1 MGPFPAG
8 PQGRQGWKETRV
20 SEKIDRRGFLRN
32 SLLAGGATL
41 AAMHSFEEKA
51 LSAEIDGGRPSGGP
65 APAAAPVEIPRGKI
79 KGLEISRV
87 IGGGNLMGGWAH
99 SRDLIYVSPLV
110 KAYHTDEKILETL
123 RLAERR
129 GINTFLTNPVSSR
142 LVNSHRKAG
151 GKLLWISDCAA
162 GGGLKDSIKKSIDS
176 GADAVYVQGGIC
188 DKLVK
193 DGQMKALEDAVSF
206 MKDQL
211 VPCGLGAH
219 SLETVRRCVEA
230 GFDPDFWVKTLHRDD
245 YWSATPE
252 SGRVPFD
259 EITGFKTDHNSNHDN
274 MWCSNAME
282 TIDYMAG
289 LKKPWIAF
297 KVLAAGAIHPRD
309 AFRWAFEN
317 GADFIC
323 VGMFDFQVIEN
334 TDIAAAALAAVSRTK
349 RARPWMA

>member
-1 MGPFPAG
+1 MSG
-8 PQGRQGWKETRV
+8 
-20 SEKIDRRGFLRN
+20 KIDRRGFLKH

-41 AAMHSFEEKA
+41 AAMHSFEEKV
-51 LSAEIDGGRPSGGP
+51 LGAEIASGRIAGAP
-65 APAAAPVEIPRGKI
+65 APAAKPVEIPKGKI

-110 KAYHTDEKILETL
+110 KAYHTDEKILETFK
-123 RLAERR
+123 LAEQR
-129 GINTFLTNPVSSR
+129 GVNTFLTNPVSSR
-142 LVNSHRKAG
+142 LVNAYRKSG

-162 GGGLKDSIKKSIDS
+162 GGLIESIKISIDT

-188 DKLVK
+188 DKLVR
-193 DGQMKALEDAVSF
+193 DGQMKALENAMSF

-219 SLETVRRCVEA
+219 SLETVRKCVEA
-230 GFDPDFWVKTLHRDD
+230 GFDPDFWVKTLHRDN
-245 YWSATPE
+245 YWSATP
-252 SGRVPFD
+252 GGKRGPFD
-259 EITGFKTDHNSNHDN
+259 EINGFKSDHSLHHDN
-274 MWCSNAME
+274 MWCTSAKE
-282 TIDYMAG
+282 TIDFMAA

-309 AFRWAFEN
+309 AFQWCFES

-323 VGMFDFQVIEN
+323 VGMFDFQVVED
-334 TDIAAAALAAVSRTK
+334 TEIAAQALQAVAGKK
-349 RARPWMA
+349 RSRPWMA

>member
-1 MGPFPAG
+1 MSKRIG
-8 PQGRQGWKETRV
+8 
-20 SEKIDRRGFLRN
+20 RRGFLKS

-51 LSAEIDGGRPSGGP
+51 LSAETDGGGKAGAP
-65 APAAAPVEIPRGKI
+65 APAAAPLAIPKGRI

-110 KAYHTDEKILETL
+110 KSYHTDEKILETF
-123 RLAERR
+123 RLAEQR

-142 LVNSHRKAG
+142 LVNAYRKAG

-162 GGGLKDSIKKSIDS
+162 GGLLESIKDSIDT
-176 GADAVYVQGGIC
+176 GADAVYVQGGVC
-188 DKLVK
+188 DKLVR
-193 DGQMKALEDAVSF
+193 DGQMKALEMAMSF

-245 YWSATPE
+245 YWSATPV

-259 EITGFKTDHNSNHDN
+259 EIGGFKRDHNLHHDN
-274 MWCSNAME
+274 MWCGNAKE
-282 TIDYMAG
+282 TIEFMAR

-309 AFRWAFEN
+309 AFQWSFEN

-323 VGMFDFQVIEN
+323 VGMFDFQVVEN
-334 TDIAAAALAAVSRTK
+334 TDIAAKALKAVAQTP
-349 RARPWMA
+349 RARPWMG

>member
-1 MGPFPAG
+1 MP
-8 PQGRQGWKETRV
+8 ET
-20 SEKIDRRGFLRN
+20 IDRRGFLKR
-32 SLLAGGATL
+32 SLMAGGATL

-51 LSAEIDGGRPSGGP
+51 LSAEIDGGRKAILP
-65 APAAAPVEIPRGKI
+65 ASVPAAKPVEIPKGKI

-99 SRDLIYVSPLV
+99 SRDLMYVSPLV
-110 KAYHTDEKILETL
+110 KAYHTDEKILETF

-129 GINTFLTNPVSSR
+129 GVNTFLTNPVSSR
-142 LVNSHRKAG
+142 LVNAYRKSG

-162 GGGLKDSIKKSIDS
+162 GTLKESIKTSIDT

-188 DKLVK
+188 DKLVR
-193 DGQMKALEDAVSF
+193 DGQMKALEDVMSF

-219 SLETVRRCVEA
+219 SLETVRQCVAA

-245 YWSATPE
+245 YWSATPG
-252 SGRVPFD
+252 GRRGPFD
-259 EITGFKTDHNSNHDN
+259 EIGGFKSDHNLHHDN
-274 MWCSNAME
+274 MWCASAKE
-282 TIDYMAG
+282 TIDFMAA

-309 AFRWAFEN
+309 AFQWSFEN

-323 VGMFDFQVIEN
+323 VGMFDFQVVED
-334 TDIAAAALAAVSRTK
+334 TEIAAQALQAVAGKK
-349 RARPWMA
+349 RPRPWMA

>member
-1 MGPFPAG
+1 M
-8 PQGRQGWKETRV
+8 
-20 SEKIDRRGFLRN
+20 
-32 SLLAGGATL
+32 AGGREAG
-41 AAMHSFEEKA
+41 A
-51 LSAEIDGGRPSGGP
+51 P
-65 APAAAPVEIPRGKI
+65 APDVGTVEIPKGRI

-99 SRDLIYVSPLV
+99 SRDLVYVSPLV
-110 KAYHTDEKILETL
+110 KAYHTDEKVLETF
-123 RLAERR
+123 RLAEQR
-129 GINTFLTNPVSSR
+129 GVNTFLTNPVSSR
-142 LVNSHRKAG
+142 LVNAHRKAG

-162 GGGLKDSIKKSIDS
+162 GGLIESIKSSIDS
-176 GADAVYVQGGIC
+176 GADAVYIQGGIC
-188 DKLVK
+188 DKLVR
-193 DGQMKALEDAVSF
+193 DGEMKTLENAMSF

-219 SLETVRRCVEA
+219 SLETVRKCVEA

-252 SGRVPFD
+252 KGRVSFD
-259 EITGFKTDHNSNHDN
+259 EISGFKNDHDLHHDN
-274 MWCSNAME
+274 MWCRNAKE
-282 TIDYMAG
+282 TIAFMAQ

-309 AFRWAFEN
+309 AFQWSFEN

-323 VGMFDFQVIEN
+323 VGMFDFQVIED
-334 TDIAAAALAAVSRTK
+334 TDIAAKALKAVSQTK

>member
-1 MGPFPAG
+1 MSG
-8 PQGRQGWKETRV
+8 
-20 SEKIDRRGFLRN
+20 KIDRREFFKN

-51 LSAEIDGGRPSGGP
+51 LGAELAGGGP
-65 APAAAPVEIPRGKI
+65 AGAPATPLEIPKGRI
-79 KGLEISRV
+79 KGLEISRL

-110 KAYHTDEKILETL
+110 KAYHTDEKVLETL

-129 GINTFLTNPVSSR
+129 GVNTFLTNPVSSR
-142 LVNSHRKAG
+142 LVNAYRKAG

-162 GGGLKDSIKKSIDS
+162 AGGLKDSIKLSIDT
-176 GADAVYVQGGIC
+176 GADAVYVQGGIA

-193 DGQMKALEDAVSF
+193 EGQMKALEDAMSF
-206 MKDQL
+206 MKDQV

-219 SLETVRRCVEA
+219 SLETVRTCVEA

-252 SGRVPFD
+252 KGRVPFD
-259 EITGFKTDHNSNHDN
+259 EIGGSKTDHDLHHDN
-274 MWCSNAME
+274 MWCRSAKE
-282 TIDYMAG
+282 TIDLMAA

-309 AFRWAFEN
+309 AFPWAFAS

-323 VGMFDFQVIEN
+323 VGMFDFQVVED
-334 TDIAAAALAAVSRTK
+334 TDIAAAALREVSVMN

>member
-1 MGPFPAG
+1 MSG
-8 PQGRQGWKETRV
+8 
-20 SEKIDRRGFLRN
+20 KIDRRGFLKN
-32 SLLAGGATL
+32 SLLAGGAAL

-51 LSAEIDGGRPSGGP
+51 LSAEMDGSGKTGAP
-65 APAAAPVEIPRGKI
+65 APAAGPVEIPKGKI

-110 KAYHTDEKILETL
+110 KAYHTDEKILETFK
-123 RLAERR
+123 LAEQH

-142 LVNSHRKAG
+142 LVNAYRKAG

-162 GGGLKDSIKKSIDS
+162 GGLIESIKTSIDT
-176 GADAVYVQGGIC
+176 GADAVYLQGGIC
-188 DKLVK
+188 DKLVR
-193 DGQMKALEDAVSF
+193 DGQMKALENAMGF
-206 MKDQL
+206 MKDQV

-252 SGRVPFD
+252 NGRVSFD
-259 EITGFKTDHNSNHDN
+259 EITGFKTDHNLNHDN
-274 MWCSNAME
+274 MWCRSAKD
-282 TIDYMAG
+282 TIEFMAK

-309 AFRWAFEN
+309 AFQWSFEN

-323 VGMFDFQVIEN
+323 VGMFDFQIGEDA
-334 TDIAAAALAAVSRTK
+334 DIAANALKAVAQMK
-349 RARPWMA
+349 RARPWMG

>member
-1 MGPFPAG
+1 MSGKF
-8 PQGRQGWKETRV
+8 
-20 SEKIDRRGFLRN
+20 DRREFFKN

-41 AAMHSFEEKA
+41 AAMQGLEEKA
-51 LSAEIDGGRPSGGP
+51 LGAELAGGGP
-65 APAAAPVEIPRGKI
+65 AGAPVPLAAPLEIPKGRI
-79 KGLEISRV
+79 KGLEISRL

-110 KAYHTDEKILETL
+110 KAYHTDKKVLETF

-129 GINTFLTNPVSSR
+129 GVNTFLTNPVSSR
-142 LVNSHRKAG
+142 LVNAYRKAG

-162 GGGLKDSIKKSIDS
+162 AGGLEDSIKLSIDT
-176 GADAVYVQGGIC
+176 GADAVYVQGGIA

-193 DGQMKALEDAVSF
+193 DGQMKALEDAMNF
-206 MKDQL
+206 MKDQV

-219 SLETVRRCVEA
+219 SLETVRKCVEA

-245 YWSATPE
+245 YWSATPA
-252 SGRVPFD
+252 SGRAPFD
-259 EITGFKTDHNSNHDN
+259 EIGGSKTDHDLHHDN
-274 MWCSNAME
+274 MWCRNAKE
-282 TIDYMAG
+282 TIDLMAT

-309 AFRWAFEN
+309 AFPWAFAS

-323 VGMFDFQVIEN
+323 VGMFDFQVVED
-334 TDIAAAALAAVSRTK
+334 TDIAAAALRAVSGMK